1 MKKFSVTLAIVM
13 AFFIVACVAEAPIDM
28 GVSVPLPPPIVIS
41 GPPEMVALPDTDVY
55 VVPDCDQDI
64 YFYGGWWWRPWGG
77 RWYRSL
83 NYDSGWEFYN
93 GVPGWYGG
101 VYPHW
106 RENFRNHMWG
116 GERWDYRP
124 VPYHD
129 VRTNW
134 KSWQSSGYWRN
145 QQNRGTTG
153 SYHQGV
159 ETRRDFR
166 GLGQETRYPQAPVA
180 TRQAPPETKGR
191 QAPVVA
197 HQAPAQTKSQQA
209 PVTARQSPVVTQG
222 LKASAPTQPRV
233 DLSKNR
239 KAFAGT
245 YRGSDA
251 RIQSNRGFQSRQS
264 MPSKG
269 TGGVSKGNVGRPR

>member
-1 MKKFSVTLAIVM
+1 MKKFGVMLAILV
-13 AFFIVACVAEAPIDM
+13 ALFIFCCFAPARLEI
-28 GVSVPLPPPIVIS
+28 PLPPPIPFLA
-41 GPPEMVALPDTDVY
+41 PPSLVVLPDTDVY
-55 VVPDCDQDI
+55 VDPDCDQDI

-106 RENFRNHMWG
+106 RDNYHNHMWG
-116 GERWDYRP
+116 GQRWDYRP
-124 VPYHD
+124 VHYGD

-153 SYHQGV
+153 SYRQGV

-166 GLGQETRYPQAPVA
+166 GFPQETRSQQAPVA
-180 TRQAPPETKGR
+180 TRQTPAETRGQRAPVATHQGPATPQGPKGPVATR
-191 QAPVVA
+191 QAP
-197 HQAPAQTKSQQA
+197 
-209 PVTARQSPVVTQG
+209 
-222 LKASAPTQPRV
+222 
-233 DLSKNR
+233 DLSKN
-239 KAFAGT
+239 KSAFGGVG
-245 YRGSDA
+245 RGSDA
-251 RIQSNRGFQSRQS
+251 QKQSNRGFQSRQS
-264 MPSKG
+264 MSSKVA
-269 TGGVSKGNVGRPR
+269 GGVRQGNVGRGGGSSGGSKGKVDRPR

>member
-1 MKKFSVTLAIVM
+1 MKKFGVMLAMVLMILIVPCL
-13 AFFIVACVAEAPIDM
+13 AQARLILPI
-28 GVSVPLPPPIVIS
+28 PLPPPIPFLA
-41 GPPEMVALPDTDVY
+41 PPSMVVLPDTDVY
-55 VVPDCDQDI
+55 VAPDCDQDI

-83 NYDSGWEFYN
+83 NYDSGWEFYY

-106 RENFRNHMWG
+106 RDNYRNHMWG
-116 GERWDYRP
+116 GHRWDYRR
-124 VPYHD
+124 VPYGD

-153 SYHQGV
+153 NYRQAA

-166 GLGQETRYPQAPVA
+166 GFGQETR
-180 TRQAPPETKGR
+180 GR
-191 QAPVVA
+191 QAPVA
-197 HQAPAQTKSQQA
+197 
-209 PVTARQSPVVTQG
+209 ARPG
-222 LKASAPTQPRV
+222 P
-233 DLSKNR
+233 DLSKN
-239 KAFAGT
+239 KSAFAGVE
-245 YRGSDA
+245 RGSNV
-251 RIQSNRGFQSRQS
+251 RIQSNRGLQSRQS

-269 TGGVSKGNVGRPR
+269 GCGAGKGNVGRSR